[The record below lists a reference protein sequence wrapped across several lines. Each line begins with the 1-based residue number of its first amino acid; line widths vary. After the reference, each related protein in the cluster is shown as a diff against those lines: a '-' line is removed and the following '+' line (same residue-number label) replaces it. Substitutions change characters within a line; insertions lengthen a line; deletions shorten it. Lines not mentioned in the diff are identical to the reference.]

1 MRNGGMHP
9 IDIELLR
16 MNGLDL
22 LEPLLGRTLVVVAH
36 PDDEAT
42 SCGGLLQ
49 HMQEPLVVFAT
60 DGAPED
66 DYFWRRF
73 GSREA
78 YASVREEEARGA
90 LAEVGV
96 HEVEFLARRSGAP
109 LIDQLLYRSLPAAFA
124 ALSKIVEERHP
135 GCLLTLAYEGG
146 HPDHDSVSFL
156 TAQLGRTFRLPVW
169 ETPLYHRT
177 PSGKGS
183 NQRFVEEHGEVIE
196 LHVTGEEL
204 AAKLR
209 MLACYKSQFDS
220 LPSFNAELERFRPQA
235 AYEYSRRPHA
245 GKLNYEIWNWRMTP
259 EEVCAAFVEFSSA
272 AAPVQR

>member
-1 MRNGGMHP
+1 
-9 IDIELLR
+9 

-22 LEPLLGRTLVVVAH
+22 LGPLPGRTLVVVAH
-36 PDDEAT
+36 PDDEAL
-42 SCGGLLQ
+42 SCGGLMQ
-49 HMQEPLVVFAT
+49 HMQDPLVVFAT
-60 DGAPED
+60 DGAPQD
-66 DYFWRRF
+66 DYFWQRF
-73 GSREA
+73 GCREA
-78 YASVREEEARGA
+78 YATLREKEARAA

-96 HEVEFLARRSGAP
+96 DGVEFLAQRSETP
-109 LIDQLLYRSLPAAFA
+109 LIDQLLYRTLPAAFA

-135 GCLLTLAYEGG
+135 ECLLTLAYEGG

-156 TAQLGRTFRLPVW
+156 TAHLGRAFRLPVW

-196 LHVTGEEL
+196 RRVAGGELE
-204 AAKLR
+204 AKLR

-220 LPSFNAELERFRPQA
+220 LPSFNTELERFRPQA
-235 AYEYSRRPHA
+235 AYDYSRRPHA
-245 GKLNYEIWNWRMTP
+245 GKLNYEIWEWRMTP

-272 AAPVQR
+272 ATPVQR